1 MSDKQVRAQYTREF
15 KQEAVRQVRSGQPIA
30 VVAKVLGIPKAS
42 LGNWVRLS
50 AKGELDGSGSADK
63 AAKVSPEQMEIARL
77 RAENA
82 RLRME
87 RDIAKKPRRTSRRTR
102 CEVRLDSPNEKAV
115 PGERVMRGAGGQR
128 ERVLQLAAP
137 T

>member
-15 KQEAVRQVRSGQPIA
+15 KLEAVRQVRSGRAIA

-50 AKGELDGSGSADK
+50 AKGELDGAGSADK
-63 AAKVSPEQMEIARL
+63 ATKVSPEQMEIARL

-87 RDIAKKPRRTSRRTR
+87 RDIAKKAAAYFAQDTLRGT
-102 CEVRLDSPNEKAV
+102 
-115 PGERVMRGAGGQR
+115 PG
-128 ERVLQLAAP
+128 L
-137 T
+137 TK